1 MTTTVDRADE
11 RVRRERGAVE
21 DKRTAYRRFR
31 VRLESV
37 STRSASGGT
46 GETLVATGSGTPA
59 RPIREAFAETVA
71 PVCEDRP
78 AGELLAA
85 ELGEEVATHLTTNGV
100 TPALRRAVRTET
112 ERRGAE
118 LAAMDGALGAEAD
131 SLERAAGTVER
142 VREWLIETDEAALS
156 DCGFEEL
163 RARHA
168 CLASFRGDCEEL
180 VADRQAHLGR
190 TTGAE
195 GRAGVRH
202 DDLRAYLYEEFPID
216 HPVLATAARLDD
228 LCGEAQRA
236 IRDHLVRQV

>member
-1 MTTTVDRADE
+1 MTTTIDRADE
-11 RVRRERGAVE
+11 RVRREREAVE
-21 DKRTAYRRFR
+21 ANRTAYRRFR

-37 STRSASGGT
+37 STRSSSGGA
-46 GETLVATGSGTPA
+46 GETLVATSGGTRA

-71 PVCEDRP
+71 PVCEERP
-78 AGELLAA
+78 IEELLTA

-100 TPALRRAVRTET
+100 TPALRRAIRTES

-118 LAAMDGALGAEAD
+118 LAAMDGALAAEAD
-131 SLERAAGTVER
+131 SLERATGTVDSI
-142 VREWLIETDEAALS
+142 REWLIEADEVALS

-195 GRAGVRH
+195 GQAGVRH
-202 DDLRAYLYEEFPID
+202 DDLRAYLYEGLPVD
-216 HPVLATAARLDD
+216 HPVLVTATRLDE
-228 LCGEAQRA
+228 LCREAQRA
-236 IRDHLVRQV
+236 VRDHLVRRV